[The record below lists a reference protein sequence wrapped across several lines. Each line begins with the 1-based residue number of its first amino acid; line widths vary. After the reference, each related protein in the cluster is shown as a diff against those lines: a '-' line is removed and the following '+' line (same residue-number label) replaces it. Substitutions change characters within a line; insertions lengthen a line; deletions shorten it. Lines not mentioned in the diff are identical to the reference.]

1 VVTRLNNVGG
11 LFDLSSRKEERIR
24 VTLLSLLRE
33 STDPGSSGG
42 EPERDSMEK
51 DFHVTST
58 PKKTMELS
66 MRFGIKRIDF
76 LTSFW

>member
-1 VVTRLNNVGG
+1 
-11 LFDLSSRKEERIR
+11 
-24 VTLLSLLRE
+24 LSLLRE

-42 EPERDSMEK
+42 ESERDSMEK

-66 MRFGIKRIDF
+66 MRFGIKRIDV